1 MDLKHIKR
9 TFHNRTPRILGSNEF
24 YRFSVLL
31 PLVEV
36 NDEIHIL
43 FEVRSE
49 ELRRQ
54 PGDICFPG
62 GKVDKEDNT
71 EQHTAIRETC
81 EELGLEEKNL
91 SEIYP
96 MDYIVSSFGTFI
108 FPYVAV
114 LEKNAEI
121 IPNPGEVAE
130 TFTVPL
136 SFFMNNEPTVYKVGF
151 TIEPEKD
158 FPLDLIAGGE
168 NYNWQAGKIDE
179 YFYFYENRVI
189 WGLTAKIL
197 KHFTDEIR
205 NLDSSEA

>member
-1 MDLKHIKR
+1 MNIEDIQLR
-9 TFHNRTPRILGSNEF
+9 FNNRTPTILGSGQY

-31 PLVEV
+31 PLIEI

-49 ELRRQ
+49 QLRRQ

-62 GKVDKEDNT
+62 GKVDESDDT
-71 EQHTAIRETC
+71 EKQTAIRETC
-81 EELGLEEKNL
+81 EELGIEEGNL
-91 SEIYP
+91 SGIYP

-108 FPYVAV
+108 FPYVGI
-114 LEKNAEI
+114 LDEKAIIKPNAD
-121 IPNPGEVAE
+121 EVAE

-136 SFFMNNEPTVYKVGF
+136 SFFIDTDPKVYKVGF
-151 TIEPEKD
+151 TIEPEED

-168 NYNWQAGKIDE
+168 NYNWQTRKIDE
-179 YFYFYENRVI
+179 YFYFYEDKVI

-197 KHFTDEIR
+197 KHFIDELT
-205 NLDSSEA
+205 NME

>member
-1 MDLKHIKR
+1 MDLAQIKGK
-9 TFHNRTPRILGSNEF
+9 FHNRTPRILGSNDY

-31 PLVEV
+31 PLIEV
-36 NDEIHIL
+36 KEDIHIL

-49 ELRRQ
+49 QLRRQ

-62 GKVDKEDNT
+62 GKVDKEDKN
-71 EQHTAIRETC
+71 EKFTAIRETC
-81 EELGLEEKNL
+81 EELGIGEEVL
-91 SEIYP
+91 SDIYP

-114 LEKNAEI
+114 LEKYADI
-121 IPNPGEVAE
+121 RPNPGEVAE

-136 SFFMNNEPTVYKVGF
+136 SFFMSNEPNVYKVGF
-151 TIEPEKD
+151 TIEPEED

-168 NYNWQAGKIDE
+168 NYNWQTRKVDE
-179 YFYFYENRVI
+179 YFYFYEDRVI

-197 KHFTDEIR
+197 KHFTDELKES
-205 NLDSSEA
+205 N